1 MVLRGIFPQSLHFK
15 PTLDFTLLG
24 LCSDGDDDDDCQNNV
39 DQNVIYNILA
49 HISEIVLFTFSVAF
63 YYPKLIKRK

>member
-1 MVLRGIFPQSLHFK
+1 MLNMVLRGIFPQSLHFK

-24 LCSDGDDDDDCQNNV
+24 LCSDDDCQKNV

-49 HISEIVLFTFSVAF
+49 HISKIVLFAFSVAF
-63 YYPKLIKRK
+63 H